1 MRVGAIK
8 IAKMTKV
15 IRACSAFDDLRHCGQ
30 DPLAIRLRPMEAIA
44 TITLIAAATCG
55 FALVG
60 ILWRAAER
68 ADEAVEMPVQ
78 R

>member
-1 MRVGAIK
+1 
-8 IAKMTKV
+8 
-15 IRACSAFDDLRHCGQ
+15 
-30 DPLAIRLRPMEAIA
+30 MEAIA

-68 ADEAVEMPVQ
+68 ADDAVETRVQ
-78 R
+78 RRVMTCTTESSCV